1 MKAEIIRLELSDFH
15 RCGFIWDMREEKALA
30 DQFRREIREGVRT
43 TYLYTVGGES
53 VGEVSLVTRTDDPN
67 YTVPNRR
74 VYLSRLIVRE
84 DYRGQ
89 GIGRR
94 LIDHAAKVAAEQ
106 DFRELSVGVNLDNY
120 PALRL
125 YHSMGFDTLLYV
137 GEDQW
142 GRYVKLLKRLYA

>member
-15 RCGFIWDMREEKALA
+15 RCASIWDMQAQKALA

-43 TYLYTVGGES
+43 TYLYTVDGVP
-53 VGEVSLVTRTDDPN
+53 VGEVSLVTKTNDPDDTIPG
-67 YTVPNRR
+67 RR

-106 DFRELSVGVNLDNY
+106 GFRELSVGVNLDNY